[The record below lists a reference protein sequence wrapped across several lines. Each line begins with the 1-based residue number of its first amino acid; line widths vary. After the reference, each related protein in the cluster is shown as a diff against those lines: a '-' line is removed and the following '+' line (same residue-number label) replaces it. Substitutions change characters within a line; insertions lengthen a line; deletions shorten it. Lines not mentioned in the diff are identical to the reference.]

1 VDIWLRYPLAEIL
14 KIYLETMIKFFRRI
28 RFGLMGKNKTSVP
41 AAAPAKVGQYLKYAI
56 GEIVLVVIGILI
68 ALSINNWNEKRK
80 NNSLKESYIENLIID
95 LDKDIENLE
104 QLNNINTAAEKEGF
118 YLNQFLDN
126 TLTEIDTLRL
136 TNSIIFCGYIPNSS
150 VISSTYNDIINS
162 NNINL
167 FNDVELKR
175 LLDDYYI
182 RNEWLELFN
191 NRILKTAWYDYRD
204 EMLKFHSPLLYQDF
218 YAFDNSISLNY
229 SSKYDVEWNLIK
241 KNKYLKT
248 QVGMIGAYRI
258 MIKDDLERH
267 ISKAKTILTYLAN

>member
-1 VDIWLRYPLAEIL
+1 
-14 KIYLETMIKFFRRI
+14 MIKFFRKI
-28 RFGLMGKNKTSVP
+28 RQKLLTENKFS
-41 AAAPAKVGQYLKYAI
+41 KYLLYAI
-56 GEIVLVVIGILI
+56 GEILLVVIGILI

-80 NNSLKESYIENLIID
+80 NNSLKESYIKNLIVD

-118 YLNQFLDN
+118 YLTEFLDN
-126 TLTEIDTLRL
+126 TLIEIDTLRL
-136 TNSIIFCGYIPNSS
+136 TNSIIFCAYIPNSS
-150 VISSTYNDIINS
+150 IISSTYNDIINS

-167 FNDVELKR
+167 FNDIELKR

-191 NRILKTAWYDYRD
+191 DRILKTAWYDYRD
-204 EMLKFHSPLLYQDF
+204 EMSKFHSPLLYQDF
-218 YAFDNSISLNY
+218 YAFDNSIALNY
-229 SSKYDVEWNLIK
+229 SSKYDVEWNHIK

-258 MIKDDLERH
+258 MIRDDLERH
-267 ISKAKTILTYLAN
+267 IGKAKTILTYLGN